1 MAVTKEQL
9 AEVAEKLFQE
19 MDKNKNGKLEKEE
32 VRSFTVETMKVI
44 KPGSAFD
51 DAEFEEN
58 FTQLD
63 KNSDGTVSKQELLE
77 SLYKK
82 AQDGGCLAEGQ

>member
-9 AEVAEKLFQE
+9 AEVAEKLFKE
-19 MDKNKNGKLEKEE
+19 MDKNQNGKLEKDE

-44 KPGSAFD
+44 KPGSVFD